1 MSPITLIIRPYC
13 SPQTSKRLQGQFEAR
28 LDGKQICIS
37 HQPLLDGA
45 RVLAADGVDPAT
57 PIAVKHE
64 GTAFDAL
71 RSTVGAAAK
80 LTIEESGPRFA
91 PWKPFPRSAVGA
103 PMRFSG
109 SAVPDTGQPV
119 ERIHAGERAMTV
131 SREGVHTP
139 SELHRDS
146 DRVSP

>member
-1 MSPITLIIRPYC
+1 MSPITLIIRPHY
-13 SPQTSKRLQGQFEAR
+13 SPRTGKRVQGQFEAR
-28 LDGKQICIS
+28 LDGKLICIS

-45 RVLAADGVDPAT
+45 RVLLAENVDPAT
-57 PIAVKHE
+57 PIAMRHE

-80 LTIEESGPRFA
+80 LTVGRTGSDQVA

-119 ERIHAGERAMTV
+119 ERIHAGSA
-131 SREGVHTP
+131 P
-139 SELHRDS
+139 
-146 DRVSP
+146 

>member
-1 MSPITLIIRPYC
+1 MSPITLIIRPHC
-13 SPQTSKRLQGQFEAR
+13 SPRTGKRVQGQFEAR
-28 LDGKQICIS
+28 LDGKLICIS

-80 LTIEESGPRFA
+80 LTVEESGPRFA

-119 ERIHAGERAMTV
+119 ERIHAGSA
-131 SREGVHTP
+131 P
-139 SELHRDS
+139 
-146 DRVSP
+146 